1 MSKSEHGEQTTWQP
15 ERFSVPL
22 FLSFIVGYFLSY
34 ALRSVNATIAPLLA
48 DDLHLSAGALGW
60 LTSSFFLAFASV
72 QWQLGK
78 WLDRFGARRTET
90 VLLLIA
96 ALGSLIMGFSDS
108 LAMLSIGRIF
118 IGLGVSSC
126 LMAPY
131 SFFRRCYAPEKQAQ
145 LAMWMLLGGTTG
157 SLSATEPALWLAQ
170 AFGWRDI
177 FLMTSGLLVIAALAI
192 FTFVPETDRQIAAK
206 GSNATS
212 AQPIKLLSLLT
223 HPLLVRVI
231 PTTIFFAGGFSAL
244 QTLWVGPWMTD
255 RLGLS
260 VDDAGLAL
268 FFFNL
273 ALMASYLLMSFAS
286 PFLEKRNFNL
296 ARQSLF
302 GFYWFLFCM
311 LLILLWRSPSA
322 WWLWLLLTPGI
333 PAVILMQTQTAL
345 LFPRELAGRVLTT
358 YNLVMF
364 SGAFAV
370 QWGMG
375 LVMDGF
381 VWLGFESDNAMWS
394 TFGLLFI
401 TQILSLVFFVTRRT
415 PLPSRE
421 TMHG

>member
-1 MSKSEHGEQTTWQP
+1 
-15 ERFSVPL
+15 
-22 FLSFIVGYFLSY
+22 
-34 ALRSVNATIAPLLA
+34 
-48 DDLHLSAGALGW
+48 
-60 LTSSFFLAFASV
+60 
-72 QWQLGK
+72 
-78 WLDRFGARRTET
+78 
-90 VLLLIA
+90 
-96 ALGSLIMGFSDS
+96 
-108 LAMLSIGRIF
+108 
-118 IGLGVSSC
+118 
-126 LMAPY
+126 
-131 SFFRRCYAPEKQAQ
+131 
-145 LAMWMLLGGTTG
+145 
-157 SLSATEPALWLAQ
+157 
-170 AFGWRDI
+170 
-177 FLMTSGLLVIAALAI
+177 
-192 FTFVPETDRQIAAK
+192 
-206 GSNATS
+206 
-212 AQPIKLLSLLT
+212 
-223 HPLLVRVI
+223 
-231 PTTIFFAGGFSAL
+231 
-244 QTLWVGPWMTD
+244 MTD